1 MNNAIT
7 EAGLFSQIAAS
18 VRIVLVT
25 MTICCLLYPLLILG
39 VGRLVTPRTAG
50 GSLLRNDQGEIIGSE
65 ALAQGF
71 TRPEYF
77 WPRPS
82 AVDYNASAAGGS
94 NLSPTSPALRARAE
108 EILARSAA
116 GGKPLPA
123 DLVTA
128 SGSGLDPHITL
139 QAASCQAQRVA
150 AARGL
155 EVGAVMELLAKH
167 AVRPGRVFTPE
178 PLVNVLLLN
187 LDLDRVRPRR

>member
-1 MNNAIT
+1 MNNAIVET
-7 EAGLFSQIAAS
+7 GLFSQLAAS

-25 MTICCLLYPLLILG
+25 MTICCLLYPVLILG
-39 VGRLVTPRTAG
+39 VGRLVTPHTAG
-50 GSLLRNDQGEIIGSE
+50 GSLLRNEQGGIIGSE

-71 TRPEYF
+71 ARPEYF

-82 AVDYNASAAGGS
+82 AVDYNGSAAGGS

-108 EILARSAA
+108 EILARTAS
-116 GGKPLPA
+116 GGKQLPA

-139 QAASCQAQRVA
+139 QAASYQVQRVA
-150 AARGL
+150 AARGV
-155 EVGAVMELLAKH
+155 EVSEVMELLTKH

-187 LDLDRVRPRR
+187 LDLDRVRPQR